1 MKPINESAAFR
12 IFTSPNCNRRD
23 FIVDALE
30 RRGIKAV
37 VMPIDGKEH
46 IYVVFPQEKY
56 NPLFGIKTVIAH
68 YDRFTGSPGAND
80 NSSSVFSLMDF
91 AERLMEFRGQHNIRM
106 IFTDGEE
113 LTDSS
118 DGVSSQGAF
127 ALASL
132 FRRLGITDEAY
143 VFDCMGRGTV
153 PVMGSGTIPQG
164 APAALKR
171 RFTELNERA
180 AAMLKAAAGGK
191 FLRLP
196 VGYSDN
202 AGFLAAGIPAVAITM
217 LPDTEAE
224 TYITN
229 LMKTPALQAFVTNK
243 TVAAGTTK
251 EALSALL
258 PQTWR
263 LFHTTGDDA
272 ASLTPES
279 FSVTAAILDKLA
291 RIRTPADRERRSAEK
306 GV

>member
-12 IFTSPNCNRRD
+12 IFTSSDCNRRD
-23 FIVDALE
+23 FIVESLE

-46 IYVVFPQEKY
+46 IYVVFPQEMY
-56 NPLFGIKTVIAH
+56 NPLFAIKTVIAH

-80 NSSSVFSLMDF
+80 NSSSVFALMDF
-91 AERLMEFRGQHNIRM
+91 AERLMNFKGQHNIRM

-113 LTDSS
+113 LTDAH

-132 FRRLGITDEAY
+132 FRRLGITNEEVY
-143 VFDCMGRGTV
+143 VFDCMGRGSV
-153 PVMGSGTIPQG
+153 PVMGSGTIPNA
-164 APAALKR
+164 APSALKR
-171 RFTELNERA
+171 RFTELKERTA
-180 AAMLKAAAGGK
+180 ALLKDAAGGK
-191 FLRLP
+191 FLQLP

-202 AGFLAAGIPAVAITM
+202 AGFLAAGIPAVAVTM
-217 LPDTEAE
+217 LPDKEAE
-224 TYITN
+224 EYMTN
-229 LMKTPALQAFVTNK
+229 LMKNPALQTFVTNK
-243 TVAAGTTK
+243 TVAPGTTK

-258 PQTWR
+258 PKTWQ
-263 LFHTTGDDA
+263 LFHTEGDNA

-291 RIRTPADRERRSAEK
+291 KIKTMAER
-306 GV
+306 